1 MNWMKQLRIKW
12 KMHRFKRWFE
22 RPNGCLRLSQNK
34 RLANVCKK
42 IQRIER
48 KIVEVT
54 KVDQDG
60 FLKRLSVIEQESVQ
74 ELLFKRRSLLNT
86 LFAATPAEIERFCQV
101 NDRLF
106 DLTKK
111 MYSQSATF
119 YRQVLTT
126 YSPSFDD
133 DVEIE
138 GRLRFVFNGPESVL
152 QLENDAY
159 YGSDFRSMIAVLN
172 HLGDSDIECC
182 HHNLDL
188 TKGDDMT
195 DEELGFENCLDDGT
209 TWDEG
214 CLRHPALNHI
224 CICHAVHDL
233 CIHKEYSIP
242 DLLRMN
248 DFWCEVGITHQH
260 IVEQDGARM
269 GWWKNYSYDEFAKK
283 MRTEAEHRPSHLRF
297 GQFIAIRTA
306 ELFPGATGSSG
317 WCGANDCFYDDTKV
331 DDYLLDVYNQ
341 LHV

>member
-12 KMHRFKRWFE
+12 KMCRVKRRFE
-22 RPNGCLRLSQNK
+22 RPDGSLRLALDK
-34 RLANVCKK
+34 RFANVRKK

-48 KIVEVT
+48 KIAEVT
-54 KVDQDG
+54 KVNKDG
-60 FLKRLSVIEQESVQ
+60 FLKPLSGAEQEFVRG
-74 ELLFKRRSLLNT
+74 LLIDRYYLLNA
-86 LFAATPAEIERFCQV
+86 LFAATPAEIERFCLV

-106 DLTKK
+106 DLTKT
-111 MYSQSATF
+111 MHSQSAAF
-119 YRQVLTT
+119 YRQVLAT
-126 YSPSFDD
+126 YAPSFDD

-138 GRLRFVFNGPESVL
+138 GRLRFVFSGPESVL

-172 HLGDSDIECC
+172 HLDDSDIECC
-182 HHNLDL
+182 HNNLDL

-214 CLRHPALNHI
+214 WLRHPALHHI

-233 CIHKEYSIP
+233 CIHKKYSIP

-283 MRTEAEHRPSHLRF
+283 MQTEAEHRPSHLRL

-306 ELFPGATGSSG
+306 ELFPDATGSSV

>member
-12 KMHRFKRWFE
+12 KMRRHKRRLE
-22 RPNGCLRLSQNK
+22 RMDDCLRLPQNK
-34 RLANVCKK
+34 REANVRKK

-48 KIVEVT
+48 KIVEIT

-60 FLKRLSVIEQESVQ
+60 FLKPLSEAKQESVR
-74 ELLFKRRSLLNT
+74 ELLFERYYLLNA
-86 LFAATPAEIERFCQV
+86 LFATTPAEIERFCQV

-106 DLTKK
+106 DLTQK
-111 MYSQSATF
+111 MYRQSAAY
-119 YRQVLTT
+119 YRQVLAT
-126 YSPSFDD
+126 YAPSFDD
-133 DVEIE
+133 DVEIK
-138 GRLRFVFNGPESVL
+138 GRLRFIFNGPESVL

-159 YGSDFRSMIAVLN
+159 YGSDFRSMIAVLS
-172 HLGDSDIECC
+172 HLDDSDIEYC
-182 HHNLDL
+182 HNSLDL

-195 DEELGFENCLDDGT
+195 DEELGFKNRLDEGA
-209 TWDEG
+209 TWAEG

-224 CICHAVHDL
+224 CICHTVHYL
-233 CIHKEYSIP
+233 CMHKEYSIP

-283 MRTEAEHRPSHLRF
+283 LRTEAEHRPTHLRF

-306 ELFPGATGSSG
+306 ELFPNVIESSI

-331 DDYLLDVYNQ
+331 DAYLLDVYNQ
-341 LHV
+341 LHG